1 MTLSFPLFDTIIHEF
16 INIEKNFC
24 FFITK
29 KDVMILNYFITPH
42 LSYSKLTVKL
52 SNEIPE
58 GSPVF
63 SSTSADDF
71 NSKEPSLIFLSTVS

>member
-1 MTLSFPLFDTIIHEF
+1 
-16 INIEKNFC
+16 
-24 FFITK
+24 
-29 KDVMILNYFITPH
+29 MILNYFITPH

-71 NSKEPSLIFLSTVS
+71 NSKEPSLIFYQQYHDLL